1 MQRKLLQSCD
11 YCRAVN
17 TIKGLLW
24 TGSTAWRSVWR
35 EHKSW
40 CVCVCVWAELH
51 WQQPLCISTQASLS
65 PAVEDMQAAG
75 CSSVPRCRHAAMF
88 TGLRLLH
95 ASTRVSSQQYI
106 HIQPPDWEDRVGK
119 DESKICFVTNIYHMC
134 MTWHTTSPTRYN
146 HIYSAMLKSGHPLS
160 FWTMMLF
167 YRKFCWCNAVTII
180 ADYDF

>member
-1 MQRKLLQSCD
+1 MNRKHRVEERLTRTQ
-11 YCRAVN
+11 VMM
-17 TIKGLLW
+17 
-24 TGSTAWRSVWR
+24 
-35 EHKSW
+35 
-40 CVCVCVWAELH
+40 CVCVCEPSCTDSSRSAFQHKPPFLLQWKTCKLLAALQSHGADTQLCSPGSDYSTHRPES
-51 WQQPLCISTQASLS
+51 PLNNNC
-65 PAVEDMQAAG
+65 
-75 CSSVPRCRHAAMF
+75 
-88 TGLRLLH
+88 
-95 ASTRVSSQQYI
+95 